1 MVKLYMVFPCL
12 ILSFISLANLIISLP
27 ISVSASLDN
36 FNVYALI
43 MKRYSFQ
50 TVLVAQSYGKGLE
63 FWVLNEANCSKP
75 LFFLYA
81 TCKYGTD
88 FIFLFTIKFKGMP
101 INKISVG
108 LFLSFSLLSVIP
120 VYSLHDKSQQE
131 TICDEVNH
139 ILSGMKDNFN
149 ALKGN
154 LIVSTNNYWHS
165 TLTLSNT
172 KSNFIYTQFNY
183 KGEPLYHEY
192 YAIIAESG
200 TADENNVVIEKMA
213 QFMAPCALT
222 GFTKKA
228 AGGLGQ
234 FSDDPEFEKSLPKS
248 YTWVNNSD
256 RSTIDLKSFY
266 DTATKKYRVAAI
278 FKTPN
283 NASVLPVKS
292 APGTT
297 ASKLTVINRSNEEI
311 EGYWLDFEGKEV
323 YYFNLKSNEQVMM
336 DSYIGHVWR
345 FKSATSKTNLKTILV
360 ENSNQ
365 ILDFK

>member
-1 MVKLYMVFPCL
+1 MSLLKVFL
-12 ILSFISLANLIISLP
+12 ISL
-27 ISVSASLDN
+27 VS
-36 FNVYALI
+36 
-43 MKRYSFQ
+43 
-50 TVLVAQSYGKGLE
+50 
-63 FWVLNEANCSKP
+63 C
-75 LFFLYA
+75 
-81 TCKYGTD
+81 
-88 FIFLFTIKFKGMP
+88 FLFPNIQVSSFD
-101 INKISVG
+101 NKCPEIV
-108 LFLSFSLLSVIP
+108 
-120 VYSLHDKSQQE
+120 
-131 TICDEVNH
+131 ICDEINQ
-139 ILSGMKDNFN
+139 ILSGMKVNFN
-149 ALKGN
+149 NLKGSQ
-154 LIVSTNNYWHS
+154 LGSTNNYWHS

-172 KSNFIYTQFNY
+172 KSNFIYSQFNY

-213 QFMAPCALT
+213 QFMAPCVLT

-228 AGGLGQ
+228 EGGLGQ

-248 YTWVNNSD
+248 YAWVNNSD

-283 NASVLPVKS
+283 ITSVLPVKS

-336 DSYIGHVWR
+336 DSFIGHVWR
-345 FKSATSKTNLKTILV
+345 FKSAISKTNLKTILV

-365 ILDFK
+365 TLDFK

>member
-1 MVKLYMVFPCL
+1 M
-12 ILSFISLANLIISLP
+12 SFL
-27 ISVSASLDN
+27 
-36 FNVYALI
+36 
-43 MKRYSFQ
+43 
-50 TVLVAQSYGKGLE
+50 KG
-63 FWVLNEANCSKP
+63 V
-75 LFFLYA
+75 
-81 TCKYGTD
+81 
-88 FIFLFTIKFKGMP
+88 
-101 INKISVG
+101 
-108 LFLSFSLLSVIP
+108 LLSLICFCLFPYIKASVLEKTTPEIN
-120 VYSLHDKSQQE
+120 
-131 TICDEVNH
+131 ICDEINQ
-139 ILSGMKDNFN
+139 ILAGMKVNFN
-149 ALKGN
+149 NMKGSQ
-154 LIVSTNNYWHS
+154 LGSTNNYWHS

-200 TADENNVVIEKMA
+200 TSDENNVVIEKMA

-248 YTWVNNSD
+248 YTWVNSAD
-256 RSTIDLKSFY
+256 KSQIDIKSFY

-278 FKTPN
+278 FKTPHHS
-283 NASVLPVKS
+283 SVLPS
-292 APGTT
+292 SSTPGTT
-297 ASKLTVINRSNEEI
+297 ASKLTVINRSNEDI

-323 YYFNLKSNEQVMM
+323 YYFKLKSNEQVMM

-345 FKSATSKTNLKTILV
+345 IKSAASKTNLKTILV

-365 ILDFK
+365 TLDLK